1 MGTALTSLANKFLA
15 QQAEDSNPWIEA
27 GAESGFFGTFLK
39 FSGNDGKFSYGKK
52 DEEEYLKDGHE
63 LIANLVGVKHGH
75 ICWVE
80 GSAKDEINYLVLER
94 PKLPSIESLPDYG
107 PYKKYQDGSEDGW
120 VEQVVLE
127 LYSPELD
134 MAFTAKLAGGSK
146 LRAARQLIGQ
156 FGRKGAGKIGKDGLP
171 MFPVIELGTNS
182 FTIKDNPKAGTK
194 FAPVFKIVDF
204 EEMSNFADIFEG
216 DEDEDGA
223 DDAGNYE
230 AEPAPRT
237 RAAAQVE
244 DKRERREV
252 KEEPAPRRRAAE
264 AAEEEAPRSRRGA
277 ASQQAKEEV
286 EDAEFT
292 EVKDEEEAAPAQSSR
307 RARVVHADPQ
317 DDDLPEDTS
326 SRRQSARGRRG
337 RQQG

>member
-1 MGTALTSLANKFLA
+1 MGTALASLANKFLA
-15 QQAEDSNPWIEA
+15 QQEEESNPWIEA

-39 FSGNDGKFSYGKK
+39 FSGNDGKYSYGKK

-63 LIANLVGVKHGH
+63 LIANLIGVKHGH

-94 PKLPSIESLPDYG
+94 PRLPKIEDLPDYG
-107 PYKKYQDGSEDGW
+107 PYKKYSDGSEDGW
-120 VEQVVLE
+120 QEQVVLE

-134 MAFTAKLAGGSK
+134 MAFTAKLAGGGK

-194 FAPVFKIVDF
+194 YAPVFKIVDF
-204 EEMSNFADIFEG
+204 EEMSAFADIFEG
-216 DEDEDGA
+216 GDDDDKDED
-223 DDAGNYE
+223 DAANYE
-230 AEPAPRT
+230 QEAPRT

-244 DKRERREV
+244 DKRVV
-252 KEEPAPRRRAAE
+252 KEEAAPRQRRAVEPADEPAPSRGRRAA
-264 AAEEEAPRSRRGA
+264 AETP
-277 ASQQAKEEV
+277 KEEI
-286 EDAEFT
+286 EDAEFE
-292 EVKDEEEAAPAQSSR
+292 EVKEEEAAPAASSR
-307 RARVVHADPQ
+307 RARVVHAEPQ
-317 DDDLPEDTS
+317 DDDLPEQADP
-326 SRRQSARGRRG
+326 RQSARGRRG
-337 RQQG
+337 RAR